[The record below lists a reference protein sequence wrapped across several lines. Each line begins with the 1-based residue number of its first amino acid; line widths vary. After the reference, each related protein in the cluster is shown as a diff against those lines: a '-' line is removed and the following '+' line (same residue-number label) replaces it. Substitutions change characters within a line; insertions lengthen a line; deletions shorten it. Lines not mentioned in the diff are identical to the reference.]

1 MMRFN
6 KVVMLDIVKHDKY
19 DLTVTF
25 KPLGME
31 SITEKV
37 IRMYIQKDNVNMFME
52 DEDSIYD
59 DTIYL
64 TDEEELL
71 VLREYAINSLD
82 MLV

>member
-6 KVVMLDIVKHDKY
+6 KVVLLYVVKHNKY
-19 DLTVTF
+19 DLTITF

-31 SITEKV
+31 TNRV
-37 IRMYIQKDNVNMFME
+37 IRMYIQKDSVNMFME
-52 DEDSIYD
+52 DEDSLYD